1 MVAGSIGYSRDK
13 RVSYGSLK
21 ELRFAI
27 RMWAYLDIAV
37 FLAVNADDLSRG
49 LVLHGRVIDVLLL
62 HRRVVTQV
70 GRLANAAV
78 EQSSG

>member
-1 MVAGSIGYSRDK
+1 MVAGSIGYK
-13 RVSYGSLK
+13 RQTVSYGSLK
-21 ELRFAI
+21 ELRSAI
-27 RMWAYLDIAV
+27 MIWAYLDVTV

-49 LVLHGRVIDVLLL
+49 LVLHGRMVDVFLL

-70 GRLANAAV
+70 RRLGDAAV